1 MPPADAYAAFTACF
15 ADLDDPR
22 ADNIRHLLH
31 EILLIAFCAVLCG
44 AEDPCDMALFGHAK
58 EDYFRQFLRLPHG
71 IPSHDTFSR
80 RFRLLDPARFQAC
93 FLQFMQRFAED
104 LAGGS
109 RWTARLCAAPLTAPR
124 RSRLCTWSAPG
135 PP

>member
-1 MPPADAYAAFTACF
+1 MPAAEADAAFTACF

-44 AEDPCDMALFGHAK
+44 AEDPCDMALFGRAK

-80 RFRLLDPARFQAC
+80 LFRLLDPARFQAC

-104 LAGGS
+104 LAGGGG
-109 RWTARLCAAPLTAPR
+109 RAGRQDAAPL
-124 RSRLCTWSAPG
+124 L
-135 PP
+135 